1 MAAAQDGDASDPQ
14 PNLLDTIVGYQL
26 RRVSNAMMSDSA
38 ASMAPVGLRPVLFAM
53 LCVIRSAPGI
63 IQIALGTQLGIQRAN
78 LVPLV
83 NELTARDLIERRPA
97 PNDRRALALF
107 LTADGERLLAEAQ
120 SLVLRHEQRML
131 AGLGDGER
139 QALLRLLAKIK
150 ID

>member
-26 RRVSNAMMSDSA
+26 RRASNAMMSDSA
-38 ASMAPVGLRPVLFAM
+38 AVMAPVGLRPVLFAM
-53 LCVIRSAPGI
+53 LCVIP
-63 IQIALGTQLGIQRAN
+63 LGTQLGIQRAN

-83 NELTARDLIERRPA
+83 NELTARNLIERRPA

-107 LTADGERLLAEAQ
+107 LTPDGERLLAEAE

>member
-63 IQIALGTQLGIQRAN
+63 IQIALGSQLGIQRAN

-83 NELTARDLIERRPA
+83 NELTARALIERRPA

-107 LTADGERLLAEAQ
+107 LTAHGESLLAEAEK
-120 SLVLRHEQRML
+120 LVFRHEERML
-131 AGLGDGER
+131 AGLGEDER
-139 QALLRLLAKIK
+139 SQLLRLLARIK

>member
-1 MAAAQDGDASDPQ
+1 MAAAQDGEKSGPQ

-107 LTADGERLLAEAQ
+107 LTAEGERLLAEAE
-120 SLVLRHEQRML
+120 SLVLGHEQRML
-131 AGLGDGER
+131 AGLSEVER